1 MNATSAGMRTRSQAI
16 QTRGPRALL
25 PRLMLGLALMAGLTA
40 NAQAQV
46 TIEITGGAQGALP
59 IAIVP
64 FERAEGT
71 PRPPED
77 VAGII
82 RNDLFRSG
90 QFNPLPQ
97 EDFIATPST
106 FTNVKFQNWRA
117 LGADYLVLGGISA
130 ASGGGF
136 EVRFE
141 LVDVYGATRLEGRR
155 FRVQGPGLRNL
166 AHQISDIIYE
176 TITGEPGPFNT
187 QIAYVSVSEDGEQRT
202 FRLIVAQSDGHNRQT
217 VLTSTQPI
225 LSPAWSPDRKYLAY
239 VSFEGRRS
247 EVFVQEV
254 ATGKR
259 RKIADFEGINS
270 APAWSPGGDKLAV
283 TLSKGGNADIYIID
297 VDSGDTRQVTR
308 HWAIDTEP
316 VWTPDGSSLY
326 FTSDRAGRPQIY
338 KLAIGGDNAE
348 RVTFEGNY
356 NAAPDISPDGR
367 WLAMVHRGERDG
379 FRIAVQN
386 LKTGEVRV
394 VTDGPL
400 DESPSFAPNGS
411 MLLFAAT
418 TDDGR
423 TELAT
428 VSVFGRA
435 RMALGIFTEDVREP
449 AWSPL

>member
-1 MNATSAGMRTRSQAI
+1 MDTTSAGTGVHTRRTRHRRAGGRLI
-16 QTRGPRALL
+16 GALL
-25 PRLMLGLALMAGLTA
+25 GLSMLLGLTG
-40 NAQAQV
+40 NIQAQV
-46 TIEITGGAQGALP
+46 TIEITGGAEGALP
-59 IAIVP
+59 VAIVP

-71 PRPPED
+71 PTPPED

-90 QFNPLPQ
+90 QFKPLPQ
-97 EDFIATPST
+97 EDFITTPST
-106 FTNVKFQNWRA
+106 FTNVQFQNWRA
-117 LGADYLVLGGISA
+117 LGADYLVMGGISA

-141 LVDVYGATRLEGRR
+141 LVDVYGAQRLEGRR

-176 TITGEPGPFNT
+176 TITGQPGAFNT
-187 QIAYVSVSEDGEQRT
+187 QIAYVSVSGEGEERQ

-217 VLTSTQPI
+217 VLTSKQPI
-225 LSPAWSPDRKYLAY
+225 LSPAWSPDRKNLAY

-259 RKIADFEGINS
+259 RKVADFKGINS

-283 TLSKGGNADIYIID
+283 TLSKDGNADIYIID
-297 VDSGDTRQVTR
+297 VGSGQTRQITR

-316 VWTPDGSSLY
+316 AWSPDGSSLY

-338 KLAIGGDNAE
+338 KLPLGGDSAE

-367 WLAMVHRGERDG
+367 WLAMVHRGEQGG

-386 LKTGEVRV
+386 LKTGLVRV

-400 DESPSFAPNGS
+400 DESPSFAANGS

-423 TELAT
+423 SELAT